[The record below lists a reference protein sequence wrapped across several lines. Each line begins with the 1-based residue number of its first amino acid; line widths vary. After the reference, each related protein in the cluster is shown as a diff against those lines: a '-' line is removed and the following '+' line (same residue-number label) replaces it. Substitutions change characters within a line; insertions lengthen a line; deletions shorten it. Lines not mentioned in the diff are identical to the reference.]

1 MYLRKYKTITIQ
13 LDTLFNFK
21 QTLLVKFLSIDRLF
35 FLKSEQ
41 KFKPIF
47 LFRSERSSIQ
57 IPTANTNGEFYTGYT
72 FDLLHLFAI

>member
-47 LFRSERSSIQ
+47 FVSFGTILYSNPDCQYKWRIL
-57 IPTANTNGEFYTGYT
+57 YWVY
-72 FDLLHLFAI
+72 L